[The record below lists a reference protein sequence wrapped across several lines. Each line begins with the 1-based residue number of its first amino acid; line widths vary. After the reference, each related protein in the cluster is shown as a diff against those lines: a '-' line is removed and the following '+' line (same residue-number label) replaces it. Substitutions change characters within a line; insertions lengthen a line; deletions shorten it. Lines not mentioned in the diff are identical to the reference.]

1 MGHRVVML
9 MSISTVKNEVTKPMS
24 VKWTRK
30 AAWRRSA
37 YLVRARY
44 VKQIDRFPESLIA
57 SQRGVGVP
65 PVIVLPPAE
74 LAKVEAAERDY
85 AATKTRLSRWWLLLL
100 LGLTAAA
107 AWFSFRAIKIKRMQE
122 NIPTSKTAGIVY
134 GLAEVKGKLLADES
148 TEILTGPLSGN
159 ECTWYHY
166 VVEEQ
171 RGSGKNKS
179 WHVIQDEIVKRPFY
193 CEDDEGKIRIFPGS
207 AECITQHVE
216 TDRVGNRRY
225 TERRLSPGDQL
236 YVLGNAKLDKT
247 TGETLVFGH
256 EKGSPYI
263 IANIPEEEVMVR
275 KARTGMGLMAFSLS
289 MLFVVFVLM
298 YNDLIFLKQRCD
310 RNWANIQVSLKK
322 RANLVPQLEQV
333 VKQYLSHE
341 AELQLDLVA
350 LRERRASANNSQ
362 NFDDYMALEHR
373 AIAQVRARI
382 EQYPDLE
389 GIDLIS
395 VFNRR
400 LIKLENEVALI
411 RAGFNDAV
419 TQYQIRC
426 QTFPD
431 NLFART
437 FNFPVRDL
445 LHYTASAHRVPNV
458 TRLKSE

>member
-1 MGHRVVML
+1 M
-9 MSISTVKNEVTKPMS
+9 
-24 VKWTRK
+24 
-30 AAWRRSA
+30 
-37 YLVRARY
+37 
-44 VKQIDRFPESLIA
+44 
-57 SQRGVGVP
+57 
-65 PVIVLPPAE
+65 
-74 LAKVEAAERDY
+74 
-85 AATKTRLSRWWLLLL
+85 
-100 LGLTAAA
+100 
-107 AWFSFRAIKIKRMQE
+107 
-122 NIPTSKTAGIVY
+122 
-134 GLAEVKGKLLADES
+134 
-148 TEILTGPLSGN
+148 
-159 ECTWYHY
+159 
-166 VVEEQ
+166 
-171 RGSGKNKS
+171 
-179 WHVIQDEIVKRPFY
+179 
-193 CEDDEGKIRIFPGS
+193 
-207 AECITQHVE
+207 
-216 TDRVGNRRY
+216 
-225 TERRLSPGDQL
+225 
-236 YVLGNAKLDKT
+236 LGNAKLDKT